1 MTIDTL
7 LPQLTHF
14 RMPFQNNYVLWK
26 IIGFTGILTF
36 GSRFIVQWLYSEKH
50 KESKI
55 PPIFWWQSM
64 IGTVLCLAYSLRQ
77 QESVFIA
84 GYLFNLIPYIR
95 NLMLIRSKK
104 RSDRESAGVA
114 SEAPAPAPSP
124 ALLSSARI
132 PS

>member
-14 RMPFQNNYVLWK
+14 HMPFQDNYVLWK
-26 IIGFTGILTF
+26 VIGFTGILTF
-36 GSRFIVQWLYSEKH
+36 GSRFLVQWIYSEKH
-50 KESKI
+50 KESKV

-64 IGTVLCLAYSLRQ
+64 VGAVLCLAYSLRQ
-77 QESVFIA
+77 RESVFIA

-104 RSDRESAGVA
+104 RAEEDIV
-114 SEAPAPAPSP
+114 PSS
-124 ALLSSARI
+124 LKTEH
-132 PS
+132 